1 MIENDD
7 RLENCPQF
15 ENPSYQLTNAVYV
28 MLISIMLILI
38 RFY

>member
-15 ENPSYQLTNAVYV
+15 ENPYQLTNAVYV